1 MPLVNLD
8 GVNIYYED
16 HGGGPVTY
24 VYCHGLGGNSKFFE
38 QKELDWYKAR
48 FRVITWD
55 NRGLGR
61 SGTAG
66 EYSLPLYAKD
76 LKLLLDYLSVDE
88 AVLFG
93 VSWGGVVV
101 QRFALDYPE
110 KCSALILDS
119 TSSETNIAG
128 SENWYMRGEI
138 ARLGHDA
145 AMQGRELESAF
156 SGHSRAGDNKIILEN
171 ESYLASYIAQ
181 CRSTAGLREHPLTP
195 ELSRLTMPILVIGGG
210 KDVVAGAGGSVIIG
224 RAVPNSTVNI
234 FQEAGHGV
242 YTSDRIGFRRVLL
255 DFLDREQI
263 LELI

>member
-1 MPLVNLD
+1 MPVVNLD
-8 GVNIYYED
+8 GVNIHYED
-16 HGGGPVTY
+16 HGDGPVTY

-61 SGTAG
+61 SGTAE

-76 LKLLLDYLSVDE
+76 LKLLLDYLAIDQV
-88 AVLFG
+88 VLFG

-110 KCSALILDS
+110 KCNALILDS
-119 TSSETNIAG
+119 TSSETNVAG

-138 ARLGHDA
+138 ARLGPEA
-145 AMQGRELESAF
+145 ALQGRELEAAF
-156 SGHSRAGDNKIILEN
+156 AGHSRAGDNKIILAK
-171 ESYLASYIAQ
+171 ESYLESYVAQ

-195 ELSRLTMPILVIGGG
+195 QLNQLTMPILVVGGG

-224 RAVPNSTVNI
+224 RHVTNSTVNI

-242 YTSDRIGFRRVLL
+242 YTSDRTGFKRVLL
-255 DFLDREQI
+255 EFLDKHGI
-263 LELI
+263 Y

>member
-38 QKELDWYKAR
+38 QKELDWYKTR

-93 VSWGGVVV
+93 LSKAIPHAHTGY
-101 QRFALDYPE
+101 R
-110 KCSALILDS
+110 
-119 TSSETNIAG
+119 TSSRAHPRTGATYAALAG
-128 SENWYMRGEI
+128 C
-138 ARLGHDA
+138 RL
-145 AMQGRELESAF
+145 
-156 SGHSRAGDNKIILEN
+156 AGCW
-171 ESYLASYIAQ
+171 LA
-181 CRSTAGLREHPLTP
+181 G
-195 ELSRLTMPILVIGGG
+195 
-210 KDVVAGAGGSVIIG
+210 
-224 RAVPNSTVNI
+224 
-234 FQEAGHGV
+234 
-242 YTSDRIGFRRVLL
+242 
-255 DFLDREQI
+255 
-263 LELI
+263 

>member
-8 GVNIYYED
+8 GVDIYYEE
-16 HGGGPVTY
+16 HGSGPVTY

-38 QKELDWYKAR
+38 QRELDWYKDR

-61 SGTAG
+61 SGIAE

-76 LKLLLDYLSVDE
+76 LKLLLDYLAVDQ

-110 KCSALILDS
+110 KCRALILDS

-138 ARLGHDA
+138 ARIGRDA
-145 AMQGRELESAF
+145 ALQGRELESAF
-156 SGHSRAGDNKIILEN
+156 AGHSRAGDNKIILEKD
-171 ESYLASYIAQ
+171 SYLASYIAQ

-195 ELSRLTMPILVIGGG
+195 ELNRLTMPILVIGGG
-210 KDVVAGAGGSVIIG
+210 KDVVAGAGGSVIIA
-224 RAVPNSTVNI
+224 RSVPNSTINI
-234 FQEAGHGV
+234 FQEACHGV
-242 YTSDRIGFRRVLL
+242 YISDRIGFKRVLL
-255 DFLDREQI
+255 DFLDQEEI
-263 LELI
+263 L

>member
-8 GVNIYYED
+8 GVDIYYED
-16 HGGGPVTY
+16 HGSGPVTY
-24 VYCHGLGGNSKFFE
+24 VYCHGLGGNGKFFE
-38 QKELDWYKAR
+38 QKELDWYKDR

-61 SGTAG
+61 SGIAE

-76 LKLLLDYLSVDE
+76 LKLLLDYLTIDQ
-88 AVLFG
+88 AILFG

-110 KCSALILDS
+110 KCRALILDS

-138 ARLGHDA
+138 ARLGRDA
-145 AMQGRELESAF
+145 ALQGRELGSAF
-156 SGHSRAGDNKIILEN
+156 SGHSRAVDNKIILEKD
-171 ESYLASYIAQ
+171 SYLGSYIAQ

-195 ELSRLTMPILVIGGG
+195 ELNRLKMPILVIGGG

-224 RAVPNSTVNI
+224 RSVPNSTVKI

-242 YTSDRIGFRRVLL
+242 YTSDRIGFKRVLL
-255 DFLDREQI
+255 DFLDQEEI
-263 LELI
+263 L